1 LVPGRPS
8 DRPGSPLTPAGHTP
22 TRSPP
27 LPGPGQS
34 FLSLFSLTGRTAL
47 VTGGSSGIGR
57 AIAGAL
63 AKAGARVVIMARRA
77 EPLADTVRELA
88 AAGCQAAWV
97 SADLA
102 GRTATQRGAAA
113 AAERFGEPDIVVS
126 AAGLNIRPPL
136 GELTAADWDTLM
148 AVNLTAPFLLG
159 QRFGP
164 PMAER
169 GWGRIINIASQQA
182 VRAFGNSGGYGAAK
196 AGLAG
201 LTRSQSEAWAPHGV
215 CCNAIVPGFV
225 ATPLTAEVAADP
237 VRSTALAARTMIGR
251 NGEPEDFEGV
261 AIFLASRASD
271 YVTGQMIFVDGGL
284 SST

>member
-1 LVPGRPS
+1 MQGRV
-8 DRPGSPLTPAGHTP
+8 
-22 TRSPP
+22 
-27 LPGPGQS
+27 
-34 FLSLFSLTGRTAL
+34 AL

-57 AIAGAL
+57 AMARAIAL
-63 AKAGARVVIMARRA
+63 AGARVVLLARRE
-77 EPLADTVRELA
+77 EPLAET
-88 AAGCQAAWV
+88 AGALRAEGCEAAWV

-102 GRTATQRGAAA
+102 DRAAVLQGAAA
-113 AAERFGEPDIVVS
+113 AAVPFGEPDIVVN
-126 AAGLNIRPPL
+126 AAGVNIRPPMAD
-136 GELTAADWDTLM
+136 LTPAEWDTLL

-164 PMAER
+164 AMAGR
-169 GWGRIINIASQQA
+169 GWGRILNVASQQA

-237 VRSTALAARTMIGR
+237 VRSAALAARTMVGR
-251 NGEPEDFEGV
+251 NGAPADFEGV
-261 AIFLASRASD
+261 AVFLASRASG

-284 SST
+284 SAT